1 MTEDEKPAGSN
12 PLRILRYAA
21 WAAVAVAVLALGG
34 WTIQQRLSPRDDT
47 LTRETGDALI
57 ESKFSLTDQTG
68 RRVTE
73 ADYAGRWQL
82 VYFGYTNCPD
92 QCPTT
97 LAFMARVIDLLGD
110 KADQVAPLFIT
121 VDPKRDT
128 VAVMATFVAAFSPRL
143 IGLTGSE
150 AETAAAAHAFRV
162 FYEPAPDA
170 KAPDGYLM
178 AHSGYIYLMTPKGRY
193 EAVFLENGATGADLA
208 ADILMRIAKGDP
220 S

>member
-1 MTEDEKPAGSN
+1 MSEPNLPPRPNS
-12 PLRILRYAA
+12 LRNLRYAA
-21 WAAVAVAVLALGG
+21 WAAVAVAVVSFGA
-34 WTIQQRLSPRDDT
+34 WTLYLRHIPRVYP
-47 LTRETGDALI
+47 LTFDSGDALI
-57 ESKFSLTDQTG
+57 ESKFTLTDQTG

-97 LAFMARVIDLLGD
+97 LAYMARVMDLLGD
-110 KADQVAPLFIT
+110 KADLVAPLFIT

-128 VAVMATFVAAFSPRL
+128 FGVMAAFVAAFSPRL
-143 IGLTGSE
+143 IGLTGSD
-150 AETAAAAHAFRV
+150 AEVAAAAHAFRV
-162 FYEPAPDA
+162 FYEPSPDA

-178 AHSGYIYLMTPKGRY
+178 AHSGYIYLMTPKGKY
-193 EAVFLENGATGADLA
+193 EAVFLENGATGEDLA

>member
-1 MTEDEKPAGSN
+1 MSEPGLPPQPN
-12 PLRILRYAA
+12 PLRTFRRIA
-21 WAAVAVAVLALGG
+21 WAAVAVAALSLGA
-34 WTIQQRLSPRDDT
+34 WSIYLRLVPHDNP

-57 ESKFSLTDQTG
+57 ESKFTLTDQTG

-73 ADYAGRWQL
+73 ADYAGLWQL

-97 LAFMARVIDLLGD
+97 LAYMARVMDLLGD

-128 VAVMATFVAAFSPRL
+128 VAVMAAFVAAFSRRL

-162 FYEPAPDA
+162 FYEPSADA

-178 AHSGYIYLMTPKGRY
+178 AHSGYIYLMTPTGKY
-193 EAVFLENGATGADLA
+193 QAVYLENGETGEALA
-208 ADILMRIAKGDP
+208 SDILMHIAKGDP